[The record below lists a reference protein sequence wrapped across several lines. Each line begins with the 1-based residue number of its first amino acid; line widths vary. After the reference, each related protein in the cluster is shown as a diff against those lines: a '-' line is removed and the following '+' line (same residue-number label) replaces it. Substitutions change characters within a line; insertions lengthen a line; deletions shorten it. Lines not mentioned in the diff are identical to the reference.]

1 MARYREDHGVER
13 PELALKRVVAMAQAT
28 IAGCDA
34 AAVTL
39 VRNGRAIPVVSTT
52 DMARELDS
60 VQCRTGEGPS
70 LDAIRQL
77 QVFNVATDADARSWP
92 GFSKEA
98 TARGV
103 LSSLS
108 VPLTVGGEAVGA
120 LNLYSHSPEA
130 FIGCEAIAVVFGSQA
145 AATVSGAL
153 PGIGTAAE
161 SRLASE
167 PASEDR
173 TAAV

>member
-1 MARYREDHGVER
+1 MER
-13 PELALKRVVAMAQAT
+13 PELALKRVVALAQST
-28 IAGCDA
+28 ISGCDA

-39 VRNGRAIPVVSTT
+39 LRNGRVIPVVSTT
-52 DMARELDS
+52 DVARELDS

-77 QVFNVATDADARSWP
+77 QVFNVATADDSRSWP
-92 GFSKEA
+92 EFSKAA
-98 TARGV
+98 TARGI

-108 VPLTVGGEAVGA
+108 VPLTVGGVAVGA
-120 LNLYSHSPEA
+120 LNLYSRRAEA
-130 FIGCEAIAVVFGSQA
+130 FAGCEAVAVVFGGQA
-145 AATVSGAL
+145 AATLSEAL
-153 PGIGTAAE
+153 PVRTAPE
-161 SRLASE
+161 LP

>member
-1 MARYREDHGVER
+1 MARYGDDHGVER
-13 PELALKRVVAMAQAT
+13 PEVALKRVVALAQAA
-28 IAGCDA
+28 IADCDA

-52 DMARELDS
+52 ELGRELDS
-60 VQCRTGEGPS
+60 VQCRAGEGPS

-77 QVFNVATDADARSWP
+77 QVFNVATDAEARSWP

-98 TARGV
+98 AARGV

-120 LNLYSHSPEA
+120 LNLYSRSPDA
-130 FIGCEAIAVVFGSQA
+130 FTGRESVAVVFGCQA

-153 PGIGTAAE
+153 PGIQI
-161 SRLASE
+161 S
-167 PASEDR
+167 SEDR

>member
-1 MARYREDHGVER
+1 MARYGDDHGVER
-13 PELALKRVVAMAQAT
+13 PEVALKRVVALAQAA

-39 VRNGRAIPVVSTT
+39 VRSGRAMPVVSTS
-52 DMARELDS
+52 DLARELDS

-77 QVFNVATDADARSWP
+77 QVFNVSTATDARSWP
-92 GFSKEA
+92 GYSKEA

-103 LSSLS
+103 QSSLS
-108 VPLTVGGEAVGA
+108 VPLTVGGEAIGA
-120 LNLYSHSPEA
+120 LNLYSRSPDA
-130 FIGCEAIAVVFGSQA
+130 FAGCEAVAVVFGCQA
-145 AATVSGAL
+145 ATTVSGAL
-153 PGIGTAAE
+153 PGIRSAPERPPAAK
-161 SRLASE
+161 
-167 PASEDR
+167 DR

>member
-1 MARYREDHGVER
+1 MVRYGNDHGVER
-13 PELALKRVVAMAQAT
+13 PEVALRRVVALAQAA
-28 IAGCDA
+28 IEGCDS

-39 VRNGRAIPVVSTT
+39 VRSGRAMPVVSTGEI
-52 DMARELDS
+52 ARELDF
-60 VQCRTGEGPS
+60 VQCRSGEGPS

-77 QVFNVATDADARSWP
+77 QVFNVATAADAVSWP

-103 LSSLS
+103 FSSLS

-120 LNLYSHSPEA
+120 LNLYSKRPDA
-130 FIGCEAIAVVFGSQA
+130 FVGCEAVAVVFGCQA

-153 PGIGTAAE
+153 PGIRTT
-161 SRLASE
+161 
-167 PASEDR
+167 SEDR

>member
-1 MARYREDHGVER
+1 MARYGDDHGIER
-13 PELALKRVVAMAQAT
+13 PEVALKRVAALAQAS
-28 IAGCDA
+28 ISGCDA

-39 VRNGRAIPVVSTT
+39 VRNGRAMPVVSTS
-52 DMARELDS
+52 DIGRELDS

-77 QVFNVATDADARSWP
+77 QVFNVATAADARSWP

-120 LNLYSHSPEA
+120 LNLYSKRADAFVGFEA
-130 FIGCEAIAVVFGSQA
+130 VAVVFGCQA

-153 PGIGTAAE
+153 PGIRT
-161 SRLASE
+161 S
-167 PASEDR
+167 PEDR

>member
-1 MARYREDHGVER
+1 MER
-13 PELALKRVVAMAQAT
+13 PELALKRVVALAQAT
-28 IAGCDA
+28 ISGCDA

-52 DMARELDS
+52 DVARELDS

-77 QVFNVATDADARSWP
+77 QVFNVATADDSRSWP

-98 TARGV
+98 TARGI

-108 VPLTVGGEAVGA
+108 VPLTVGGVAIGA
-120 LNLYSHSPEA
+120 LNLYSTSADA
-130 FIGCEAIAVVFGSQA
+130 FAGCEAVAVVLGCQA
-145 AATVSGAL
+145 AATMSGAL
-153 PGIGTAAE
+153 PGIRTA
-161 SRLASE
+161 
-167 PASEDR
+167 PARPPAPEDR

>member
-1 MARYREDHGVER
+1 MARYGDDHGVER
-13 PELALKRVVAMAQAT
+13 PEVAIKRVVALAQAA
-28 IAGCDA
+28 IEGCDA

-52 DMARELDS
+52 DVARELDS

-77 QVFNVATDADARSWP
+77 QVFNVATSEDSRSWP
-92 GFSKEA
+92 GFSRDA
-98 TARGV
+98 TARGI

-108 VPLTVGGEAVGA
+108 VPLTIGGEAVGA
-120 LNLYSHSPEA
+120 LNLYSKTPDA
-130 FIGCEAIAVVFGSQA
+130 FVGCEPVAVVFGCQVA
-145 AATVSGAL
+145 TTVSEAL
-153 PGIGTAAE
+153 PGIGTA
-161 SRLASE
+161 
-167 PASEDR
+167 PEDR

>member
-1 MARYREDHGVER
+1 MARYGDDHGVER
-13 PELALKRVVAMAQAT
+13 PEVALKRVVALAQAS
-28 IAGCDA
+28 IEGCDA

-52 DMARELDS
+52 DVARELDAI
-60 VQCRTGEGPS
+60 QCRTGEGPS

-77 QVFNVATDADARSWP
+77 QVFNVATGDDSRSWP

-98 TARGV
+98 TARGI

-108 VPLTVGGEAVGA
+108 VPLTVGGVAVGA
-120 LNLYSHSPEA
+120 LNLYSRSADAFVGREA
-130 FIGCEAIAVVFGSQA
+130 VAVVFGCQA
-145 AATVSGAL
+145 AATVPGAL
-153 PGIGTAAE
+153 PGIRTV
-161 SRLASE
+161 
-167 PASEDR
+167 PEDR